1 MLPLVGIVL
10 LMLGGIDA
18 VLKLFGASLMATG
31 WSPLLL
37 VALGLLFV
45 ALETRPRR
53 GGEF

>member
-18 VLKLFGASLMATG
+18 VLELFGASLMAPK

-45 ALETRPRR
+45 ALETQPGR
-53 GGEF
+53 GGEL